1 MFEIS
6 LRIQRNQT
14 VACEIIL
21 EEQGAVSISLED
33 AEDTPVFVEQVGA
46 TPLWQYVSITA
57 LFTERLNL
65 LDIQN
70 RIEHALESAI
80 EINQREVQIQDWQT
94 AWMQRFQ
101 PMQFGERLWVC
112 PSWLTYPDPFA
123 INIQLDPG
131 MAFGT
136 GTHDTTS
143 LCLNWLTNYP
153 LSGKTVI
160 DFGCGSGILAI
171 AAYFLGADK
180 IFAIDHDAQAIEA
193 TKLNAAKNDI
203 DESNFHT
210 SLASQ
215 PPQKKCDVLIAN
227 ILLTPLIQLAPT
239 FSKVLLAEGKLI
251 LSGILI
257 QQIRELE
264 TAYQPYFTF
273 NTIHSKN
280 EWLLVEASLK

>member
-1 MFEIS
+1 MIF
-6 LRIQRNQT
+6 RI
-14 VACEIIL
+14 V
-21 EEQGAVSISLED
+21 
-33 AEDTPVFVEQVGA
+33 
-46 TPLWQYVSITA
+46 
-57 LFTERLNL
+57 LNS
-65 LDIQN
+65 
-70 RIEHALESAI
+70 ALESAI

-203 DESNFHT
+203 DES
-210 SLASQ
+210 
-215 PPQKKCDVLIAN
+215 
-227 ILLTPLIQLAPT
+227 
-239 FSKVLLAEGKLI
+239 
-251 LSGILI
+251 
-257 QQIRELE
+257 
-264 TAYQPYFTF
+264 
-273 NTIHSKN
+273 
-280 EWLLVEASLK
+280 